1 MIDEP
6 GRARGIHPFAGKT
19 RREIVS
25 MVLFPLFIASVILI
39 AFVFRKSIAG
49 LLGSR
54 ETFRSWL
61 LARGEWGIPGFILI
75 QFIQV
80 VIFVIPGEVVQ
91 IAGGFVFGT
100 FQGMLWSAVG
110 IAAGSIFNF
119 YIARV
124 LGKPFIESI
133 AGKGRIEKFN
143 VLITSIRG
151 ESAFFLFFLIPGIP
165 KDILCY
171 VAGLSRLGFW
181 AFFVISS
188 LGRLPGIAASA
199 LMGDAAGEGR
209 WVFFIVV
216 GTLSLA
222 LLVIGIMFRERL
234 HALIERLSKLKKK
247 KDNDYEDRID

>member
-6 GRARGIHPFAGKT
+6 EGVRGIRFFSGKT
-19 RREIVS
+19 RKEIAS
-25 MVLFPLFIASVILI
+25 MVLFPLFLASIVVI
-39 AFVFRKSIAG
+39 AFVFRKNIAA

-54 ETFRSWL
+54 ERFRSWL
-61 LARGEWGIPGFILI
+61 IDRGEWGIPLFILI

-91 IAGGFVFGT
+91 IAGGFAFGT
-100 FQGMLWSAVG
+100 FQGMLYSIIG
-110 IAAGSIFNF
+110 IAAGSICNF
-119 YIARV
+119 YIARL
-124 LGKPFIESI
+124 LGKPFIDSI
-133 AGKGRIEKFN
+133 AGKGRVEKFN

-171 VAGLSRLGFW
+171 VAGLSRLAFP
-181 AFFVISS
+181 AFFAISS

-199 LMGDAAGEGR
+199 LMGDAAGDGR

-222 LLVIGIMFRERL
+222 LFAIGVMFRERL
-234 HALIERLSKLKKK
+234 HGYIERLASRRKEKG
-247 KDNDYEDRID
+247 KDSDRTD